1 MAAISVNSISKQFR
15 LHHDRPRSLQ
25 ELVLDTLRGARNGRS
40 TEFWALKDVSFE
52 VQPGETLALIGENGS
67 GKSTLLKLIARIL
80 EPTRGQIESHGRVA
94 GLLELGA
101 GFHPDLTGRD
111 NVYLNGS
118 ILGLDRREMTA
129 RFDDIVSFAELERFI
144 DVPLKHY
151 SSGMQVRLGFAIATS
166 IDPDILL
173 IDEVLAVG
181 DESFQHKCLDR
192 IDEFRA
198 KGRTIILVSHDLATV
213 NDLCDRAVWL
223 EDGAI
228 QGIGL
233 TRRVVDMYLTS
244 VGQKEN
250 EQLAAQHQHHLTQSD
265 TPPVAAQVPV
275 ATGQMEGIP
284 QGSADSERPLE
295 TETSPAH
302 VERHDAGEAS
312 DEETAPVGANGEPTH
327 WGTGEIRITDVQVI
341 NGAGEQT
348 FVIQSGEPM
357 TIEIAYRSQIDTE
370 DVVFGIGIYRS
381 DGVFCYGT
389 NTDLEDIACPLI
401 AGSASVVGIDFGRF
415 AFIDGTYSLDVAIH
429 TSKGMAYDYRRGY
442 TTFAVRSRHK
452 DLGVF
457 RPEHRWRI
465 GGDGPPACPP
475 DMDELAAAESS

>member
-1 MAAISVNSISKQFR
+1 MAAITVSDLSKKFT
-15 LHHDRPRSLQ
+15 LHRDRPRSLQ
-25 ELVLDTLRGARNGRS
+25 ELVLGTLRGASNGYNP
-40 TEFWALKDVSFE
+40 EFWALKDISFDVE
-52 VQPGETLALIGENGS
+52 RGEALALIGENGS

-80 EPTRGQIESHGRVA
+80 EPTCGDIKARGRVA
-94 GLLELGA
+94 ALLELGA

-118 ILGLDRREMTA
+118 ILGLDRREMTL
-129 RFDDIVSFAELERFI
+129 RFDEIVSFAELERFI

-198 KGRTIILVSHDLATV
+198 KGKTIILVSHDLATV
-213 NDLCDRAVWL
+213 NDLCDRAIWL
-223 EDGAI
+223 EAGRV
-228 QGIGL
+228 QSIGL

-250 EQLAAQHQHHLTQSD
+250 EQLAAQHEQHLSQTVEPPST
-265 TPPVAAQVPV
+265 TPDPMGTSEAQIVP
-275 ATGQMEGIP
+275 
-284 QGSADSERPLE
+284 ADPPDPGDQLMA
-295 TETSPAH
+295 ETSVAS
-302 VERHDAGEAS
+302 EMADAGEPS
-312 DEETAPVGANGEPTH
+312 TETPVSQGADDEPTH
-327 WGTGEIRITDVQVI
+327 WGTGEIRITDIEVV
-341 NGAGEQT
+341 NGAGEKT

-357 TIEIAYRSQIDTE
+357 TIEIAYRSHIDTE

-389 NTDLEDIACPLI
+389 NTDLEDIQCPLT
-401 AGSASVVGIDFGRF
+401 AGSSGVVGIDFGRF
-415 AFIDGTYSLDVAIH
+415 AFIDGTYSLDVAVH
-429 TSKGMAYDYRRGY
+429 TSKGMAYDYHRGY
-442 TTFAVRSRHK
+442 LTFAVRSRHK

-457 RPEHRWRI
+457 RPEHRWHIREEE
-465 GGDGPPACPP
+465 PSACPP
-475 DMDELAAAESS
+475 ALDEPTADLEGN